1 MKKQVVIIHGGD
13 THKTREDFLKSLNT
27 LYLDIEKYKKEG
39 GDWKLWLRAELGG
52 DYEVVIPQMPN
63 KFDAKYEEWELW
75 FGRIVPLLTDEVVL
89 VGHSLGGSFLAK
101 YLSLNKVPK
110 KVKAVCLV
118 ASVFDLDS
126 FGNGLLTFELPE
138 KLDMQTEKVFL
149 YHSTDDTIVPVSAM
163 HKLKEKIPEAEVRE
177 FTDRWHFVGDEFPE
191 LLEDIKKVF

>member
-27 LYLDIEKYKKEG
+27 LYLDIEKYKKES
-39 GDWKLWLRAELGG
+39 GDWKTWLRKELGP

-63 KFDAKYEEWELW
+63 KFDAKYPEWELW
-75 FGRIVPLLTDEVVL
+75 FNRIVPLLADEVVL
-89 VGHSLGGSFLAK
+89 IGHSLGGSFLVK

-110 KVKAVCLV
+110 KILAVGLV
-118 ASVFDLDS
+118 SAVYDYDS
-126 FGNGLLTFELPE
+126 FGGGLLTFELPD
-138 KLDMQTEKVFL
+138 KLDMQTDKVFI

-163 HKLKEKIPEAEVRE
+163 HKLREKVPFAETRE

-191 LLEDIKKVF
+191 LLEDIRQVF